1 MRFLVDECT
10 GPSVAQWLRE
20 LHHDVFSVYDEARG
34 LNDESIIEKAY
45 HGNYILITN
54 DKDFGELVFRMMKQ
68 HKGVILLRLKDER
81 PKNKIAVLKKVL
93 ELYSDELLNNF
104 TVVTEKTVRI
114 IEMNDV
120 NSNI

>member
-20 LHHDVFSVYDEARG
+20 LHHEVFSVYD
-34 LNDESIIEKAY
+34 KA
-45 HGNYILITN
+45 
-54 DKDFGELVFRMMKQ
+54 
-68 HKGVILLRLKDER
+68 
-81 PKNKIAVLKKVL
+81 LKKVL